1 MSQLPYTAIAS
12 PLRHLDDRRLLP
24 LVGQANAPLARLD
37 NLLHRRRQGTLKCLR
52 GAATSIRL
60 FVEHPIHSGL
70 HKTICGVY
78 RLHKCFRG
86 HEHSA
91 AVSA

>member
-1 MSQLPYTAIAS
+1 MSQQPYIADTLPLS
-12 PLRHLDDRRLLP
+12 NLDYRLLLP
-24 LVGQANAPLARLD
+24 LVGQANAALARLD

-86 HEHSA
+86 HEPCA

>member
-1 MSQLPYTAIAS
+1 MSPQSYIPDTLPLSNIDYR
-12 PLRHLDDRRLLP
+12 LLLP
-24 LVGQANAPLARLD
+24 LVGQANAALARLD
-37 NLLHRRRQGTLKCLR
+37 SLLHRRRRSTLRCSR

-86 HEHSA
+86 HEPCA

>member
-1 MSQLPYTAIAS
+1 MSQQPYIPDTLPLS
-12 PLRHLDDRRLLP
+12 NLDYRLLLP
-24 LVGQANAPLARLD
+24 LVGQANAALARLD
-37 NLLHRRRQGTLKCLR
+37 SLLHRRRQGTLRCLR

-86 HEHSA
+86 HEPCA